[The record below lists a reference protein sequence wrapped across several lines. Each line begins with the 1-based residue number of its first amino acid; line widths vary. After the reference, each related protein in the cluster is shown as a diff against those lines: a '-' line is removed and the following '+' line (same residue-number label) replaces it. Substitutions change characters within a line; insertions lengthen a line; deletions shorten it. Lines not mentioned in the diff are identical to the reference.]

1 MGTPTLRKQLRHVI
15 AALYNSLSQS
25 KDLAWYR
32 RSCVTA
38 PTVERLPRVCL
49 LLTLL
54 SRIGKSSPRP
64 NRGKTTAQLTYHS
77 HLRHLRGQENLS
89 VYSQVATIASGHSMA
104 NHFCKTCGTLMYR
117 VGGGFPGC
125 SILRLGTVDDFNLVE
140 TKLKPQ
146 SELFIKDRVGWFN
159 GVQGDEVKRLQAMS

>member
-1 MGTPTLRKQLRHVI
+1 MGTPTLRKQQRHVI
-15 AALYNSLSQS
+15 AALSNSLSQS
-25 KDLAWYR
+25 KDPAWYR
-32 RSCVTA
+32 RLCVIA

-54 SRIGKSSPRP
+54 SRIGKSFPRP
-64 NRGKTTAQLTYHS
+64 NRGKITAQLTYHS

-117 VGGGFPGC
+117 VGGGFPVILERYLHARAQYSFIFDSMRC
-125 SILRLGTVDDFNLVE
+125 TSFVVRLRLE
-140 TKLKPQ
+140 
-146 SELFIKDRVGWFN
+146 
-159 GVQGDEVKRLQAMS
+159 A